1 MKTSYFQERFSDSV
15 TTPRATHE
23 VWNRLWRGLAKLLRR
38 KSGALTALFLSTPMF
53 GQVGSQPMPVA
64 PSPDSTIVRLADAHR
79 KAVLDADVSG
89 VLAVY
94 RDDAVEMPP
103 FQAPIVG
110 RAAIEQFYRNM
121 FKGPIKVTGF
131 TFIHTETTVHDD
143 VAYDVGTYKRTMSA
157 PTGPLEAVGPYVVIL
172 KRTDGAWKLAYIIYN
187 CDCPPPGPPPSAPL
201 H

>member
-1 MKTSYFQERFSDSV
+1 MEQALARSRETIAPEEWSFDRAFSFHPDVRPGRFAAYACGPK
-15 TTPRATHE
+15 PRFHD
-23 VWNRLWRGLAKLLRR
+23 R
-38 KSGALTALFLSTPMF
+38 
-53 GQVGSQPMPVA
+53 Q
-64 PSPDSTIVRLADAHR
+64 LADAHR
-79 KAVLDADVSG
+79 KAVLDADVAG